1 MLILGKVGGGG
12 GYPLL
17 NPYLG
22 VHNQWLYYVLLCV
35 CGDAPT
41 FGGTLPTPTLV
52 NIDESR
58 DGVITMTGAHV
69 QWRVSRGGGGGE
81 YKFIGAINVYTQR
94 RIGISISFV

>member
-1 MLILGKVGGGG
+1 MLILGKVGGGGGG

-52 NIDESR
+52 NIDEST

-69 QWRVSRGGGGGE
+69 QWRVSRGGWGTNSL
-81 YKFIGAINVYTQR
+81 ARAQL
-94 RIGISISFV
+94 

>member
-1 MLILGKVGGGG
+1 MLYAKCLLKFDYNWAHNSGASFTNSAVMEKPPLISTHHVHSNSIYHQYTHADFGEGRGGGGGGG

-41 FGGTLPTPTLV
+41 FGGT
-52 NIDESR
+52 
-58 DGVITMTGAHV
+58 
-69 QWRVSRGGGGGE
+69 
-81 YKFIGAINVYTQR
+81 
-94 RIGISISFV
+94 